1 MTASLRA
8 PTAEFEI
15 AAPRVD
21 ASRYDFVIR
30 DAKVSDNE
38 GLIALAAARP
48 MVAAISLRIDRGPSF
63 FALNRLEGER
73 WRVGVAERDGMIV
86 GCVGVSARRSYVNG
100 RAGRPGGGG
109 GGGLEPP
116 SETG

>member
-38 GLIALAAARP
+38 GLIALAAACP
-48 MVAAISLRIDRGPSF
+48 MVGEISLRIDRGPSF

-73 WRVGVAERDGMIV
+73 WRVGVATGHDRDG
-86 GCVGVSARRSYVNG
+86 GACDREQGQESQDETDPAASRR
-100 RAGRPGGGG
+100 
-109 GGGLEPP
+109 
-116 SETG
+116 